1 MDSSKSDSS
10 RDWLTMWRKVDI
22 VGFET
27 LGEEPEDNRDRG
39 LDIDAE
45 TMHQRF
51 LADLPHLES
60 AKNNQNDVLTQI
72 SDRID
77 EAKTHSRSLDSQSFA
92 FDELD
97 RDTAKAGV
105 DINLDMQSLSQLSVA
120 TAIEDGR
127 RLIRVIAPERFG
139 GMIRTLSVPAT
150 MDVESAII
158 SDGVLHLSF
167 D

>member
-1 MDSSKSDSS
+1 
-10 RDWLTMWRKVDI
+10 MWRKVDV
-22 VGFET
+22 VGSNE
-27 LGEEPEDNRDRG
+27 LAEVLDENLDRG

-45 TMHQRF
+45 TMHERF

-60 AKNNQNDVLTQI
+60 AKSNHNEILTDISSKIEHSKKQNRTFD
-72 SDRID
+72 SD
-77 EAKTHSRSLDSQSFA
+77 SVA

-97 RDTAKAGV
+97 RKSAKAGF
-105 DINLDMQSLSQLSVA
+105 DINLDIESLTSLSVTTS
-120 TAIEDGR
+120 IDNER
-127 RLIRVIAPERFG
+127 RLVRVIAPERFG

-150 MDVESAII
+150 MDVESAKI

>member
-1 MDSSKSDSS
+1 
-10 RDWLTMWRKVDI
+10 MWRKVE
-22 VGFET
+22 VGGSEN
-27 LGEEPEDNRDRG
+27 LGEELDDNLDRG

-60 AKNNQNDVLTQI
+60 AKNNHNEVLTQI
-72 SDRID
+72 SGRID
-77 EAKTHSRSLDSQSFA
+77 ESKINSRSLDSDSIA

-97 RDTAKAGV
+97 REAAKAGF
-105 DINLDMQSLSQLSVA
+105 DIHLDMDSLTELSV
-120 TAIEDGR
+120 TTSIDDGR
-127 RLIRVIAPERFG
+127 RLVRVIAPERFG
-139 GMIRTLSVPAT
+139 GMIRTLSVPAS

-158 SDGVLHLSF
+158 SDGVLHLNF